1 MNLDQV
7 NTPSDLMEEN
17 NKLSEE
23 QQTRLR
29 LLSEVIDQG
38 PTVGL
43 NMVKVIVE
51 KLISFHQD
59 GLKTKIEEE
68 NIEQILYWTTDLNT
82 LQTVSNLLEKV
93 EM

>member
-7 NTPSDLMEEN
+7 NTPQDLLDEN
-17 NKLSEE
+17 TKLSDEK
-23 QQTRLR
+23 QKRLE
-29 LLSEVIDQG
+29 LLKEVIDQG

-43 NMVKVIVE
+43 NLVKIVIE